1 MQRRRRLGLLTPSSN
16 TVLEP
21 MAQAMLAGLDEV
33 SVHFSRFRVTE
44 IGLGARALDQ
54 FADEPMREAALLL
67 AEAEVDVLCWN
78 GTSSGW
84 LGFERD
90 RALCRDLEAVTGIP
104 ACTSVL
110 ALNAALHRIGARRF
124 GLVTPY
130 TGDVQERIVA
140 NYRAAGFD
148 CASER
153 HLDLSRNV
161 AFAEVDEPAIADMI
175 RATAADRPDAIV
187 VFCTNLRGARLAP
200 VLEREL
206 GIPVLDTVATGLWQ
220 ALGMAGVDP
229 SSVRGWGRLFDLT
242 APSTA

>member
-1 MQRRRRLGLLTPSSN
+1 MQRRRRLGLLTPRQHGARAHGSGH
-16 TVLEP
+16 
-21 MAQAMLAGLDEV
+21 ARRIDEV

-124 GLVTPY
+124 GLVTPIPA
-130 TGDVQERIVA
+130 TSRSASSRTTARQASTV
-140 NYRAAGFD
+140 RASGISTF
-148 CASER
+148 
-153 HLDLSRNV
+153 
-161 AFAEVDEPAIADMI
+161 
-175 RATAADRPDAIV
+175 RATSRSPRS
-187 VFCTNLRGARLAP
+187 TNRRSP
-200 VLEREL
+200 
-206 GIPVLDTVATGLWQ
+206 T
-220 ALGMAGVDP
+220 
-229 SSVRGWGRLFDLT
+229 
-242 APSTA
+242 